1 MRMTIITGKSRV
13 SHPGSFW
20 PHIVCARRNTLGSRA
35 IGLLLLLLYVQ
46 NIDLLIGF
54 GRPHLSAKMWVLIFE
69 FPIYSFLIV
78 SWTILVFN
86 GKKKKKKVIC
96 QTKEGRLTVW
106 REKKKKDKKE
116 REKKKKESKK
126 PHVCIFTSYLHY
138 SNLKWENKKWKKWPV

>member
-1 MRMTIITGKSRV
+1 MRMTIITGESRA

-20 PHIVCARRNTLGSRA
+20 PHIVCVRRNTLGSRA

-86 GKKKKKKVIC
+86 GQKKKVIC
-96 QTKEGRLTVW
+96 QNKEARLTVW
-106 REKKKKDKKE
+106 RKKNKEE
-116 REKKKKESKK
+116 REKKKKERKK
-126 PHVCIFTSYLHY
+126 PHVYIFTSYLHY
-138 SNLKWENKKWKKWPV
+138 SNLKWEKKKWKKWPA